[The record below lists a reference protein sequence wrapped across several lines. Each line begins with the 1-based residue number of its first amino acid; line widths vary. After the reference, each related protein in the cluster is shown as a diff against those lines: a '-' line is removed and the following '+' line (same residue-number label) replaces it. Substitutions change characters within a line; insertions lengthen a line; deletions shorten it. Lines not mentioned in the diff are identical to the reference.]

1 MVMAQTWDPE
11 RYARNARYVADLG
24 TSAIELLE
32 PKTGERILDVGCGDG
47 ALTQRLVAR
56 GCNVVGIDT
65 SFEQV
70 AAARS
75 RGVDA
80 HVIDAAHLPFDGD
93 FDAVF
98 SNMALHWIAAADDVI
113 AGVWRAL
120 RPNGRFVAELGGR
133 GCIATIVSAIY
144 AALARRGID
153 GDALN
158 PWHFPGADDYGARL
172 AAHGFRVD
180 FIALIRRPTLLP
192 GDFGGFLET
201 FGEAFITAVA
211 HSQREALVHEIREI
225 LRPTLFDP
233 ATGWTAD
240 YIVLRFAAVK
250 P

>member
-1 MVMAQTWDPE
+1 MPQTWDPE
-11 RYARNARYVADLG
+11 RYARHARYVADLG

-32 PKTGERILDVGCGDG
+32 PKTGERILDIGCGDG

-65 SFEQV
+65 SVEQV
-70 AAARS
+70 AAART

-80 HVIDAAHLPFDGD
+80 RVIDAAHLPFDAD
-93 FDAVF
+93 FDAAF

-120 RPNGRFVAELGGR
+120 RPHGRFVAELGGR

-153 GDALN
+153 GGALN
-158 PWHFPGADDYGARL
+158 PWHFPGADDYSARL
-172 AAHGFRVD
+172 VAHGFRVD
-180 FIALIRRPTLLP
+180 CIALIRRPTLLP
-192 GDFGGFLET
+192 GDFGGFLDT
-201 FGEAFITAVA
+201 FGEAFVTAVA
-211 HSQREALVHEIREI
+211 PSERQALIDEIRDI

-240 YIVLRFAAVK
+240 YIVLRFAALK